1 MLVLFMFS
9 TIAVNCLLVSIAVL
23 IHYEALSVLSA
34 KLSKS
39 RLPHRF
45 KMILGVFGILCAHS
59 IEIWAFAFA
68 YYFMLKGGIFGF
80 LQGDFDGSLL
90 DCSYYSFITYTS
102 LGLGDIA
109 PFGYLRFVTGIEA
122 LTGLV
127 LISWTASFLFL
138 EMQKLW
144 DNK

>member
-1 MLVLFMFS
+1 MFS
-9 TIAVNCLLVSIAVL
+9 TIIVNCFLVTIAVL
-23 IHYEALSVLSA
+23 IHYEALSWLSMKLA
-34 KLSKS
+34 KA

-45 KMILGVFGILCAHS
+45 KVIFGVFGALCAHS
-59 IEIWAFAFA
+59 VEIWIFAFA
-68 YYFMLKGGIFGF
+68 YYFMLRSGEFGF
-80 LQGDFDGSLL
+80 FRGDFNGSML

-109 PFGYLRFVTGIEA
+109 PFGHLRFVTGMEA

>member
-1 MLVLFMFS
+1 MFA
-9 TIAVNCLLVSIAVL
+9 TIVVNCLLVSIVVL
-23 IHYEALSVLSA
+23 IHYEALSQLSILLA
-34 KLSKS
+34 KA

-45 KMILGVFGILCAHS
+45 RVILGVFGALCAHS
-59 IEIWAFAFA
+59 IEIWVFAFA
-68 YYFMLKGGIFGF
+68 YYFMLKSGQFGI
-80 LQGDFDGSLL
+80 LKGDFDGSML

-109 PFGYLRFVTGIEA
+109 PFGYVRFVTGLEV

-127 LISWTASFLFL
+127 LISWTASFLFI

-144 DNK
+144 NHK

>member
-1 MLVLFMFS
+1 MFS

-23 IHYEALSVLSA
+23 IHYEALSVLST

-45 KMILGVFGILCAHS
+45 KMILSVFGALCAHS
-59 IEIWAFAFA
+59 IEIWAFSFA
-68 YYFMLKGGIFGF
+68 YYFMLKSGNFGF
-80 LQGDFDGSLL
+80 LKGDFDGSML

-109 PFGYLRFVTGIEA
+109 PFGYLRFVTGMEV

>member
-1 MLVLFMFS
+1 MFI
-9 TIAVNCLLVSIAVL
+9 TIVVNCFLVSIAVL
-23 IHYEALSVLSA
+23 IHYEALSLLTNKLA
-34 KLSKS
+34 KV

-45 KMILGVFGILCAHS
+45 KMILSVFGALCAHS
-59 IEIWAFAFA
+59 VEVWIFAFA
-68 YYFMLKGGIFGF
+68 YYFMLKSGEFGF
-80 LQGDFDGSLL
+80 LKGDFDGSML
-90 DCSYYSFITYTS
+90 DCSYYSFITYSS

-109 PFGYLRFVTGIEA
+109 PFGYLRFVTGLEA